1 MHLKTGLA
9 VVSAALLS
17 TAVWAP
23 SAYAEM
29 NTLWYV
35 ENHGNG
41 YDLEVDYSATA
52 QYIGKETKP
61 DGKYLLTYKRTVES
75 SDGDTC
81 RFGDESSPNYAR
93 ATIPTWTPADSL
105 NPAFHTYCWFSSD
118 HGSRTLAAGANVA
131 SAKLTAI
138 TQDGGRY
145 VVPSGT
151 PGNVFNHLVEPRRGS
166 AYSSTNHRWVTERIG
181 YTGQCTPETGFCGV
195 TSPSWTSTTSPGAFV
210 DVTFNPVGDH
220 FDMVWLVR
228 WYAPEMKMEM
238 TADALGA
245 IRDEDCTIIG
255 TPGNDV
261 LVGTDDDDVICGLG
275 GDDTIDGRG
284 GDDIIK
290 GGAGDDT
297 IDGGAGNDIL
307 GGGSGDDTI
316 KGGAGDDLG
325 HGGTGQDT
333 LLGGTGTDHMAG
345 NSGDDTM
352 ASQSG
357 DPVVVVNVD
366 GHNVHDSTDATVVE
380 DSDGDGRSGGG
391 DGTAWRDMM

>member
-9 VVSAALLS
+9 AVAAALLS

-23 SAYAEM
+23 TAHAEGKDSV
-29 NTLWYV
+29 LWYV
-35 ENHGNG
+35 ENHGDG
-41 YDLEVDYSATA
+41 YDLQVDYSATA
-52 QYIGKETKP
+52 QTIRNQDNE
-61 DGKYLLTYKRTVES
+61 KYTLHFDDHQ
-75 SDGDTC
+75 SDGDSC
-81 RFGDESSPNYAR
+81 SYGDQGNANFR
-93 ATIPTWTPADSL
+93 TQTIPTWTQADAL
-105 NPAFHTYCWFSSD
+105 NPATHTYCWFDPKGPGYPSS
-118 HGSRTLAAGANVA
+118 GATVA
-131 SAKLTAI
+131 SAKLTAVMD
-138 TQDGGRY
+138 DGGRY
-145 VVPSGT
+145 AIAPSGT
-151 PGNVFNHLVEPRRGS
+151 AGSSGIFNYKVANPGGLAGS
-166 AYSSTNHRWVTERIG
+166 WERTWVTDRVG
-181 YTGQCTPETGFCGV
+181 DTGGCQVGSLCGV
-195 TSPSWTSTTSPGAFV
+195 KAPTWQSASAPSSV
-210 DVTFNPVGDH
+210 MDVEWRPSNGNHDL
-220 FDMVWLVR
+220 VWKVR
-228 WYAPEMKMEM
+228 WRAPKLQMQEI
-238 TADALGA
+238 ADKLGS
-245 IRDEDCTIIG
+245 IKREDCTIIG

-284 GDDIIK
+284 GNDIIK
-290 GGAGDDT
+290 GGSGNDT

-391 DGTAWRDMM
+391 DGTAWREMM